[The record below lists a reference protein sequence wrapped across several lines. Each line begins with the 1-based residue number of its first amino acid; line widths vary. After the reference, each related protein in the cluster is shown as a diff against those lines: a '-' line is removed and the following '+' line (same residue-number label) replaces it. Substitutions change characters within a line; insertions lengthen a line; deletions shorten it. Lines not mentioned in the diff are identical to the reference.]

1 MLDFLRNLFASDF
14 MGHGYCYLW
23 RPEIVWLHVGS
34 DALITLAYY
43 SIPISLVYFVR
54 KRRDLPFHW
63 MFIMFG
69 AFILGC
75 GTTHMMEV
83 WTIWHGTYRLAG
95 IVKLITAGLSLST
108 AVALI
113 PMMPKALALPSPA
126 RLAAANRELEQE
138 ARAREQA
145 EDEQRRSFKQLRAL
159 AGRIQTAREE
169 ERARVAREIHDE
181 LGQALTA
188 IKIDLTALL
197 PNVLADPAPDLQ
209 RQQTVFRLLDEAI
222 YSVRRIATDL
232 RPGVLDDLGLMAA
245 IEWAVDEF
253 QARTGIESY
262 VSLPDADL
270 ALDAQSATA
279 LFRILQEALTNVA
292 RHARATQVAV
302 RLAQD
307 GGDLSLEVRDNG
319 RGIREEQMA
328 DGRSLGVL
336 GMRERAILLGGEF
349 SIAST
354 PENGTT
360 VAVRIPQA
368 DTMTSR
374 EGR

>member
-34 DALITLAYY
+34 DILITLAYY

-75 GTTHMMEV
+75 GTTHIMEV

-95 IVKLITAGLSLST
+95 IVKLITAGLSVST
-108 AVALI
+108 AVALV
-113 PMMPKALALPSPA
+113 PLMPKALALPSPA

-138 ARAREQA
+138 VRGRERAE
-145 EDEQRRSFKQLRAL
+145 EEQRRSFKQLRAL
-159 AGRIQTAREE
+159 AGRMQTAREE

-181 LGQALTA
+181 LGQVLTA
-188 IKIDLTALL
+188 IKIDLNALI
-197 PNVLADPAPDLQ
+197 PSVTADPGPNSQRLQ
-209 RQQTVFRLLDEAI
+209 AVFWLLDGAI
-222 YSVRRIATDL
+222 HSVRRIGTDL
-232 RPGVLDDLGLMAA
+232 RPGVLDDLGLAAA
-245 IEWAVDEF
+245 IEWAVEEF
-253 QARTGIESY
+253 QARTGIETY

-270 ALDAQSATA
+270 ALDEERATA

-292 RHARATQVAV
+292 RHAHATRVTV
-302 RLAQD
+302 HLAQEH
-307 GGDLSLEVRDNG
+307 GDLSLEVRDNG
-319 RGIREEQMA
+319 TGFQQEQLA
-328 DGRSLGVL
+328 GSRSLGIL
-336 GMRERAILLGGEF
+336 GMRERAILLAGEF
-349 SIAST
+349 NISGT
-354 PENGTT
+354 REKGTT
-360 VAVRIPQA
+360 VTVRIP
-368 DTMTSR
+368 DVTVTPSR
-374 EGR
+374 EA

>member
-34 DALITLAYY
+34 DILITLAYY

-75 GTTHMMEV
+75 GTTHIMEV

-95 IVKLITAGLSLST
+95 IVKLITAGLSVST
-108 AVALI
+108 AVALV
-113 PMMPKALALPSPA
+113 PLMPKALALPSPA

-138 ARAREQA
+138 VRGRERAE
-145 EDEQRRSFKQLRAL
+145 EEQRRSFKQLRAL
-159 AGRIQTAREE
+159 AGRMQTAREE

-181 LGQALTA
+181 LGQVLTA
-188 IKIDLTALL
+188 IKIDLNALI
-197 PNVLADPAPDLQ
+197 PSVTADPGPNSQRLQ
-209 RQQTVFRLLDEAI
+209 AVFWLLDGAI
-222 YSVRRIATDL
+222 HSVRRIGTDL
-232 RPGVLDDLGLMAA
+232 RPGVLDDLGLAAA
-245 IEWAVDEF
+245 IEWAVEEF
-253 QARTGIESY
+253 QARTGIETY

-270 ALDAQSATA
+270 ALDEERATA

-292 RHARATQVAV
+292 RHAHATRVTV
-302 RLAQD
+302 HLAQEH
-307 GGDLSLEVRDNG
+307 GDLSLEVRDNG
-319 RGIREEQMA
+319 TGFQQEQLA
-328 DGRSLGVL
+328 GSRSLGIL
-336 GMRERAILLGGEF
+336 GMRERAILLAGEF
-349 SIAST
+349 NISGT
-354 PENGTT
+354 RENGTT
-360 VAVRIPQA
+360 VTVRIP
-368 DTMTSR
+368 DVTVTPSR
-374 EGR
+374 EA

>member
-43 SIPISLVYFVR
+43 SIPISLIYFVQ

-75 GTTHMMEV
+75 GTSHMMEV

-95 IVKLITAGLSLST
+95 IVKLITAGLSVST

-113 PMMPKALALPSPA
+113 PLMPKALALPSPA
-126 RLAAANRELEQE
+126 RLAAANRELEE
-138 ARAREQA
+138 EVRAREQA
-145 EDEQRRSFKQLRAL
+145 EGEQRSSFKQLRAL
-159 AGRIQTAREE
+159 AARMQTAREE

-197 PNVLADPAPDLQ
+197 PKVLADPGSNLQ
-209 RQQTVFRLLDEAI
+209 RQQTVFRLLDDAI
-222 YSVRRIATDL
+222 HSVQRIATDL

-253 QARTGIESY
+253 QTRTGIESN

-270 ALDAQSATA
+270 ALDSQSATA

-292 RHARATQVAV
+292 RHARATRVTV
-302 RLAQD
+302 RLAQED
-307 GGDLSLEVRDNG
+307 GNVSLEVRDNG
-319 RGIREEQMA
+319 GGIREEQLA
-328 DGRSLGVL
+328 GRSLGVL
-336 GMRERAILLGGEF
+336 GMRERATLLGGEF
-349 SIAST
+349 TIGST
-354 PENGTT
+354 PGNGTT
-360 VAVRIPQA
+360 VTVRIPEAQV
-368 DTMTSR
+368 MWSR

>member
-1 MLDFLRNLFASDF
+1 MLSFLRNLFTSDF

-34 DALITLAYY
+34 DVLITLAYY
-43 SIPISLVYFVR
+43 SIPVSLVYFVR

-83 WTIWHGTYRLAG
+83 WTIWYGTYRLAG
-95 IVKLITAGLSLST
+95 VVKLVTAALSVST
-108 AVALI
+108 AVALV
-113 PMMPKALALPSPA
+113 PLMPKALALPSPA
-126 RLAAANRELEQE
+126 RLAAANQELEQE

-145 EDEQRRSFKQLRAL
+145 EDEQRHSFQQVRAL
-159 AGRIQTAREE
+159 AARMQTAREE

-197 PNVLADPAPDLQ
+197 PTVTADPGPNLQ
-209 RQQTVFRLLDEAI
+209 RGQTVFQLLDEAI
-222 YSVRRIATDL
+222 HSVRRIATDL
-232 RPGVLDDLGLMAA
+232 RPGVLDDLGLAAA
-245 IEWAVDEF
+245 IEWAVEEF
-253 QARTGIESY
+253 QNRTGIESS
-262 VSLPDADL
+262 VSLPEGDL
-270 ALDAQSATA
+270 TLDAQSATA

-292 RHARATQVAV
+292 RHASATRVTV
-302 RLAQD
+302 RLAQEH
-307 GGDLSLEVRDNG
+307 GDLSLEVRDNG
-319 RGIREEQMA
+319 GGFREEQLA
-328 DGRSLGVL
+328 GGRSLGVL

-349 SIAST
+349 SIGGT
-354 PENGTT
+354 PESGTT
-360 VAVRIPQA
+360 VRVRIP
-368 DTMTSR
+368 DSHTMRSSS
-374 EGR
+374 